1 MTSHELARK
10 LLSGPDLEVAIIDGF
25 NGGGEPR
32 TINYG
37 PHVRD
42 VNIEHSSYITDD
54 IETKAGSIVVMGFGC
69 Y

>member
-37 PHVRD
+37 PLVRD
-42 VNIEHSSYITDD
+42 VTIECTDD
-54 IETKAGSIVVMGFGC
+54 IDTKAGNIVAMGFGC